1 MEVTQVSETIA
12 YLAGVSEDAHLG
24 RGGKEGY
31 VFDIES
37 KSRRCLDEVVKPALQ
52 QVLPKHKRVR
62 VHQRGT
68 RREYRIQVYDR
79 DLNRILREIQARP
92 EVIRFWNTAQQC
104 AWLRGLGDA
113 EGSATRNSEG
123 QPQFSVYNLD
133 KTKLEIAGRILQQC
147 HIHCGYY
154 LPPSRN
160 VWQLFITGR
169 ENLQRFFDAGP
180 GVTHPEKRTRLHT
193 LLAK

>member
-1 MEVTQVSETIA
+1 LQVSETIA

-52 QVLPKHKRVR
+52 RVLPKHKPVR
-62 VHQRGT
+62 VYRRGT
-68 RREYRIQVYDR
+68 RREYRLQVYDQH
-79 DLNRILREIQARP
+79 LNRTLREIQAHP
-92 EVIRFWNTAQQC
+92 QIIQSWTPAQQR

-123 QPQFSVYNLD
+123 QPQFSIYNRN
-133 KTKLEIAGRILQQC
+133 KQKLEIAGQILQQR

-154 LPPSRN
+154 KPPNRH
-160 VWQLFITGR
+160 VWQLYITGR
-169 ENLQRFFDAGP
+169 ENLQRFFDVGP
-180 GVTHPEKRTRLHT
+180 GVTHPEKRTRLQK